1 LAATAAGTKDKDQR
15 LPSTTLHPTT
25 RAALWM
31 SGALLSL
38 VAMALAARHLSATLS
53 VFQILFLRS
62 LLGLL
67 IVSALL
73 WRNGWHQ
80 VRAPDLRA
88 HLIRNVSHFAGQ
100 YAWIYGIAVI
110 PMAQVF
116 AIEFTVP
123 VWTAMLAALILGERM
138 TAARWTSVA
147 LGLAGVFIIVRPDTG
162 SIAPA
167 SLAVLLGSMAFALC
181 YVMTKKMSASAT
193 PLCVLFYM
201 SLIQFALGLVPAAL
215 NWTTPGLALLPLI
228 LVAGTMGLFTHYC
241 LARAM
246 ALADATFVVP
256 LDFLRLPLI
265 ALVGALFY
273 DEPLQ
278 APLFVGAALIL
289 CGNLFSLLVERRNKL
304 AAAPADKRAA

>member
-1 LAATAAGTKDKDQR
+1 MQIL
-15 LPSTTLHPTT
+15 TTHPTT
-25 RAALWM
+25 RAAFWM
-31 SGALLSL
+31 GGALLSL

-53 VFQILFLRS
+53 VFQILFFRS

-73 WRNGWHQ
+73 CRSGWSQ
-80 VRAPDLRA
+80 VKAPDGRA

-100 YAWIYGIAVI
+100 YGWIYGIAMI

-123 VWTAMLAALILGERM
+123 VWTALLAAVILGERM
-138 TAARWTSVA
+138 TTARWASVV

-162 SIAPA
+162 SVDPA

-181 YVMTKKMSASAT
+181 YIMTKKMAATTT

-201 SLIQFALGLVPAAL
+201 TLIQLLLGVVPAAL
-215 NWTTPGLALLPLI
+215 NWTTPGIALLPAI
-228 LVAGTMGLFTHYC
+228 LLAGTMGLMTHYC

-246 ALADATFVVP
+246 ALADATVVVP

-278 APLFVGAALIL
+278 AMLFVGAALIL
-289 CGNLFSLLVERRNKL
+289 CGNLFSLLVERRK
-304 AAAPADKRAA
+304 